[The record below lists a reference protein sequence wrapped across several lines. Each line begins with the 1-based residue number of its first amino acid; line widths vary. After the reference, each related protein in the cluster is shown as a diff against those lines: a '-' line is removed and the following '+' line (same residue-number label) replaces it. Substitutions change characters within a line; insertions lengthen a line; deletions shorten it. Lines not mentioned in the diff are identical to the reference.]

1 MLTGDRPGDN
11 ATYTC
16 DAGFVLVG
24 DAMLTCQD
32 DGMWSDIPP
41 TCQGIT
47 SDTGNFCGICI
58 IIHLRLYLMYCIAGN
73 FRGVIFSWFS
83 W

>member
-1 MLTGDRPGDN
+1 MYIGTRCPALVNPANGMVMLTADRPEDN

-32 DGMWSDIPP
+32 DGMWSDVPP

-47 SDTGNFCGICI
+47 SDTGNFCG
-58 IIHLRLYLMYCIAGN
+58 MYN
-73 FRGVIFSWFS
+73 YTLEVF
-83 W
+83 